1 MPIDTLTM
9 RTATAAATAVLTCA
23 LAAGCGLGSTAPHTA
38 DLPAPR
44 ACPTRAYPAPDPN
57 RPRYSLDVRLV
68 PASHL
73 VRGDLRVA
81 FTPDLAT
88 DRLVFRLWPNGGS
101 LARAGAHLSVGAVT
115 LDGHVRPSHLA
126 DPTTLVVPRQ
136 LAAGTTVTAQ
146 LPFVLRLPG
155 PVRDR
160 ISQRGDELRLGSFA
174 PILPWQPGV
183 GWALEPPAAL
193 PSETSTSPV
202 ADYDVTVRAPAGL
215 DVVASGT
222 EISSGHWRATAVRD
236 FAIAAGHLQLVRRVA
251 HAPDPVNVT
260 IAIAQGVAVDPQAV
274 ADEAVFS
281 LEHLAK
287 LYGPYPWPGFT
298 VAYGPD
304 LEGEGI
310 EYPTL
315 VFEGPDPRR
324 LITAHETAH
333 QWFYSL
339 VGNDQARDPWLD
351 ESLAS
356 WAGAQTSDDMAI
368 FATAPIPASAGGH
381 LGAPMTYWAA
391 HPGEYSAGVYAQGVQ
406 ALQSLGPEP
415 RVACALRRYVARNA
429 YRIATDRDA
438 LAAFASVFPDART
451 QLGRYG
457 VR

>member
-1 MPIDTLTM
+1 MPIHTLTM
-9 RTATAAATAVLTCA
+9 RSATAAATAVLTCA

-38 DLPAPR
+38 DLSTPR

-146 LPFVLRLPG
+146 LSFVLRLPG

-215 DVVASGT
+215 
-222 EISSGHWRATAVRD
+222 E
-236 FAIAAGHLQLVRRVA
+236 
-251 HAPDPVNVT
+251 
-260 IAIAQGVAVDPQAV
+260 
-274 ADEAVFS
+274 
-281 LEHLAK
+281 
-287 LYGPYPWPGFT
+287 
-298 VAYGPD
+298 
-304 LEGEGI
+304 
-310 EYPTL
+310 L

-368 FATAPIPASAGGH
+368 FATAPVPASAGGH

-391 HPGEYSAGVYAQGVQ
+391 HPGEYFAGVYAQGVQ
-406 ALQSLGPEP
+406 ALQSLGSEP

-429 YRIATDRDA
+429 YRIATDGDA

-451 QLGRYG
+451 LLGRYG